1 MHCPFCQ
8 AEDTKVIDSRL
19 VADGSQTRRR
29 RECEVC
35 HSRFTTF
42 ETADLAL
49 PRVVKNDGER
59 QPFNGSKLKRGMLR
73 ALEKRPLS
81 SEEIDTVFGKI
92 LNEIRTK
99 GVREIPS
106 IKIGE
111 IMMNA
116 LKEVD
121 SVAYVRFA
129 SVYRDFQDIKDFSE
143 EIDSLK
149 NDISKHGFITTS
161 LDDYIFY
168 LVNNPININTENSF
182 LNKLDLVSDEQN
194 LARIIL
200 LKKAN
205 KFDEAYNLAIELLNR
220 GFNPYLFYEELVFLA
235 QVNNKLKTLK
245 KEVGKL
251 INKKF

>member
-1 MHCPFCQ
+1 MYCPFCQ

-29 RECEVC
+29 RSCEIC

-49 PRVVKNDGER
+49 PRVIKSNGDR
-59 QPFNGSKLKRGMLR
+59 QPFNGSKLKKGMLR

-81 SEEIDTVFGKI
+81 LEEIDIVFGKI
-92 LNEIRTK
+92 LKEIRTR
-99 GVREIPS
+99 GVR
-106 IKIGE
+106 GE

-143 EIDSLK
+143 EINSL
-149 NDISKHGFITTS
+149 SKEKPKS
-161 LDDYIFY
+161 
-168 LVNNPININTENSF
+168 
-182 LNKLDLVSDEQN
+182 
-194 LARIIL
+194 
-200 LKKAN
+200 KKS
-205 KFDEAYNLAIELLNR
+205 
-220 GFNPYLFYEELVFLA
+220 
-235 QVNNKLKTLK
+235 K
-245 KEVGKL
+245 K
-251 INKKF
+251 

>member
-59 QPFNGSKLKRGMLR
+59 QPFNGSKLKKGMLR

-92 LNEIRTK
+92 LNEIRTS
-99 GVREIPS
+99 GLREIPS
-106 IKIGE
+106 LKIGE

-121 SVAYVRFA
+121 KVAYVRFA
-129 SVYRDFQDIKDFSE
+129 SVYRDFQDIKDFST
-143 EIDSLK
+143 EISSL
-149 NDISKHGFITTS
+149 SKER
-161 LDDYIFY
+161 
-168 LVNNPININTENSF
+168 P
-182 LNKLDLVSDEQN
+182 
-194 LARIIL
+194 
-200 LKKAN
+200 
-205 KFDEAYNLAIELLNR
+205 
-220 GFNPYLFYEELVFLA
+220 
-235 QVNNKLKTLK
+235 K
-245 KEVGKL
+245 KEF
-251 INKKF
+251 KKKPKK